1 MDFAAQRKMTFI
13 MQLTSQDRKGC
24 NLQTGNLQLWA
35 MFILLTR
42 LNFSVEFQCQHSGE
56 NLGCQKKVR
65 KTGHDTSDISV
76 IRVLEEKE
84 FLLLNK
90 PFHKTNFHNGK
101 I

>member
-1 MDFAAQRKMTFI
+1 
-13 MQLTSQDRKGC
+13 MQLTSRDRKGC

-35 MFILLTR
+35 MFILLTH

-56 NLGCQKKVR
+56 NLGRWEKVR
-65 KTGHDTSDISV
+65 KTGHNTSDISAM
-76 IRVLEEKE
+76 RDLEEKE